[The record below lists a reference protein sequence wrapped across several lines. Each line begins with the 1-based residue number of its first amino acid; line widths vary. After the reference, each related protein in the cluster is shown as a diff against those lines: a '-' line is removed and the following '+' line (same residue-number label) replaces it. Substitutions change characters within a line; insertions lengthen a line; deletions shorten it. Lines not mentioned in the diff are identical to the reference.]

1 MSPTIDR
8 ITLLQVNGEHRYQLI
23 KKPKGTLEH
32 KFFSAS
38 VVAFWN
44 AKQHVC
50 APLFERPA
58 IWAPEH
64 LGAGRLG
71 ACK

>member
-1 MSPTIDR
+1 M
-8 ITLLQVNGEHRYQLI
+8 VNGEHRYQLI
-23 KKPKGTLEH
+23 KKPKGTLDQ

-58 IWAPEH
+58 IWAPDVWALVNERAET
-64 LGAGRLG
+64 LVKG
-71 ACK
+71 